1 VSSQTQALTKTQPT
15 PATAPVR
22 DGLLQ
27 RKPLLDPAV
36 KLRRKPLSWQPPLI
50 QAKLTPGEP
59 LTIGRPG
66 DKYEQEADRV
76 ADQVMRMPEPGI
88 QRQPT

>member
-1 VSSQTQALTKTQPT
+1 MSSQTQVSTKTQPT

-22 DGLLQ
+22 GGLLQ
-27 RKPLLDPAV
+27 RKPLLDPAA
-36 KLRRKPLSWQPPLI
+36 KHLRRPLSWQPPLF
-50 QAKLTPGEP
+50 QAKLT
-59 LTIGRPG
+59 IGQP
-66 DKYEQEADRV
+66 DDEYEQEADRV